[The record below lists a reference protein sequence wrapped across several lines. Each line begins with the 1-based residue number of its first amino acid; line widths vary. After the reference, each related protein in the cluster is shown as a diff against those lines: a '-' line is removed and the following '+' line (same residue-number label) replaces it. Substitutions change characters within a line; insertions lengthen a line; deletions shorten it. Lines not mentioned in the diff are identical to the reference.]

1 MSHEIHEIPKF
12 YGYLTLDP
20 FTAFQ
25 NLLLSTND
33 DHAVLKIADFGFARS
48 LMPQGMAET
57 LCGSPLYMAP
67 EILQSK
73 RYDAKVYVLFL
84 EFCLFGKDLYS
95 LCQRYFKMWIARVS
109 ITPSVVFLSEDYVAR
124 FALECNM
131 RDCEHVCGAI
141 SNNVC

>member
-1 MSHEIHEIPKF
+1 M
-12 YGYLTLDP
+12 LL
-20 FTAFQ
+20 AFQ

-73 RYDAKVYVLFL
+73 RYDAKVDVLFL
-84 EFCLFGKDLYS
+84 RIWNFL
-95 LCQRYFKMWIARVS
+95 ARVFIHLGTATS
-109 ITPSVVFLSEDYVAR
+109 YHQLLLS
-124 FALECNM
+124 
-131 RDCEHVCGAI
+131 
-141 SNNVC
+141 